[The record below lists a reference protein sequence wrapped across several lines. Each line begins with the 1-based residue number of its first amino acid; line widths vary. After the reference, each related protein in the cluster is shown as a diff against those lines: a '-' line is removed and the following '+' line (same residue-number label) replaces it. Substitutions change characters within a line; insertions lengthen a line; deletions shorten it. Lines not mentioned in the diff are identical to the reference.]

1 MFADVQSILFAA
13 PWATLKLQCRFIIGN
28 RSLTHAVGQRTERP
42 LTKTRRNSGSQT
54 LHSRRTKKQVSTQVV
69 APLSPLPLPRNSW
82 FDTMLLCGYPSLV
95 RILIWTF
102 LVTIC
107 VGCTLT
113 TKHSAPF
120 LVVVNCLT
128 GSRDSKRS
136 LLMAFLS
143 IPEHK
148 ILETCRSPS
157 NLLRSALI
165 PLLSLNFIQLLIV
178 VTPTHFI
185 ELPVNGDLV
194 LEQRRVVE
202 GQTQHVRIDP
212 YPP

>member
-1 MFADVQSILFAA
+1 MLFAA
-13 PWATLKLQCRFIIGN
+13 PWATFKLQCRFIIGN
-28 RSLTHAVGQRTERP
+28 RSLTHAVCQRTERVVKP
-42 LTKTRRNSGSQT
+42 LTKTRRDSRSQT
-54 LHSRRTKKQVSTQVV
+54 LHSRRTKKPVSTQVV
-69 APLSPLPLPRNSW
+69 APLSSLPLPRKSW
-82 FDTMLLCGYPSLV
+82 FGTMLLCGYPSLV
-95 RILIWTF
+95 RILIWRF

-107 VGCTLT
+107 VVCALT
-113 TKHSAPF
+113 IKHSALF

-128 GSRDSKRS
+128 GSRDSKRW

-143 IPEHK
+143 VPEHE

-165 PLLSLNFIQLLIV
+165 PLLSLTFIQLHIV

-194 LEQRRVVE
+194 LGQRRVVE
-202 GQTQHVRIDP
+202 GQKQHVRIDP